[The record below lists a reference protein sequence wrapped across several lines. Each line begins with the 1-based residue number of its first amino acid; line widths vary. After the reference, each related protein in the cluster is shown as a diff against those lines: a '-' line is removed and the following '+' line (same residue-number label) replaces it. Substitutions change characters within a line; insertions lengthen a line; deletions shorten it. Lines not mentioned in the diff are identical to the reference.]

1 MSPTSSPTASPDATA
16 RSPCCSRARTARSS
30 RSRAAASVV
39 ARDLRIEDA
48 TFSGIHVQG
57 PHPISGLVLD
67 DIVVEGPGTMGI
79 LINGNAQGDAQA
91 DAVVVTGGP
100 GLQNDAPG
108 AWKFSKGAGNR
119 GW

>member
-1 MSPTSSPTASPDATA
+1 M
-16 RSPCCSRARTARSS
+16 
-30 RSRAAASVV
+30 
-39 ARDLRIEDA
+39 
-48 TFSGIHVQG
+48 
-57 PHPISGLVLD
+57 LD

-91 DAVVVTGGP
+91 DAVVVIGGP

-108 AWKFSKGAGNR
+108 AWKLSKGAGNR

>member
-1 MSPTSSPTASPDATA
+1 M
-16 RSPCCSRARTARSS
+16 
-30 RSRAAASVV
+30 
-39 ARDLRIEDA
+39 
-48 TFSGIHVQG
+48 
-57 PHPISGLVLD
+57 LD